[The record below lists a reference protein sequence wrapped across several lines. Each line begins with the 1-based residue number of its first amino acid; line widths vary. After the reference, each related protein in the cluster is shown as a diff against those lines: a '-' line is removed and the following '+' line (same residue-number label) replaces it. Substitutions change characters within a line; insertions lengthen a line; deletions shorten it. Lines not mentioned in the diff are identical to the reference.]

1 MDGVATRC
9 VGEPAPG
16 QRPARPAVVRD
27 LGRQAYEPVWRAMQR
42 FTDQRT
48 DDDADE
54 LWVVEHDPVFTLG
67 QAGKDEHVLAPGD
80 IPVLHVDRGGQ
91 VTYHGPGQIVVYPLL
106 DLRRLGIGV
115 RDYVCRIEQ
124 AIIDTLD
131 EWNIGAERLDGA
143 PGVYVGGAKI
153 AALGIRVRRGCSF
166 HGLAFNVS
174 LDLEPFHRIN
184 PCGYA
189 GMQVTSVLDLG
200 GPSGIEAVKSVL
212 LSHLAQQ
219 FGLALQPTPELPD
232 LTTRL

>member
-1 MDGVATRC
+1 VDAVTACAAETQRK
-9 VGEPAPG
+9 AL
-16 QRPARPAVVRD
+16 RPALLRD
-27 LGRQAYEPVWRAMQR
+27 LGRQGYEPVWHAMQQ
-42 FTDQRT
+42 FTDSRGDAT
-48 DDDADE
+48 ADE

-67 QAGKDEHVLAPGD
+67 QAGKPEHVLAAGD

-131 EWNIGAERLDGA
+131 EWNIGAERMDGA

>member
-1 MDGVATRC
+1 MDAVTACAAETQRK
-9 VGEPAPG
+9 AL
-16 QRPARPAVVRD
+16 RPALLRD
-27 LGRQAYEPVWRAMQR
+27 LGRQGYEPVWHAMQQ
-42 FTDQRT
+42 FTDTRGDAT
-48 DDDADE
+48 ADE

-67 QAGKDEHVLAPGD
+67 QAGKPEHVLAAGD

-131 EWNIGAERLDGA
+131 EWNIGAERMDGA

>member
-1 MDGVATRC
+1 MD
-9 VGEPAPG
+9 
-16 QRPARPAVVRD
+16 AVSSCAVTPVPSTTPRSAVLRE
-27 LGRQAYEPVWRAMQR
+27 LGRQAYEPVWHAMQR
-42 FTDQRT
+42 FTDTR
-48 DDDADE
+48 DDATADE

-67 QAGKDEHVLAPGD
+67 QAGKPEHVLAAGD

-131 EWNIGAERLDGA
+131 EWNIGAERLEGA

-166 HGLAFNVS
+166 HGLAFNAA

-200 GPSGIEAVKSVL
+200 GPSGIEAIKPVL

-219 FGLALQPTPELPD
+219 FGLELHATPELPD
-232 LTTRL
+232 LTMRL